1 MQAFN
6 NNRNTLQGTQASS
19 VSNIVCVE
27 MLLAAAYHRSDT
39 LRGPMLDMRHMVPCT
54 ACGCWTGP
62 PCQCTQAHLLPVGT
76 VGGRM
81 AGTWNPACSKVS
93 LRPNAAASLTTPS
106 TNHQI
111 TLLQHNT
118 PRHAP
123 MQQASAQHSIAYA
136 YTPGPLLQPLILP
149 AGTVGGQMAGTWN
162 PASSRV
168 LLRPKAAASLPSTR
182 RMTGLTT
189 GTPFPPSC

>member
-1 MQAFN
+1 
-6 NNRNTLQGTQASS
+6 
-19 VSNIVCVE
+19 
-27 MLLAAAYHRSDT
+27 
-39 LRGPMLDMRHMVPCT
+39 MLDR
-54 ACGCWTGP
+54 P
-62 PCQCTQAHLLPVGT
+62 PCQCTQAHHLPVGT

-81 AGTWNPACSKVS
+81 AGTWNPACSNVS

-123 MQQASAQHSIAYA
+123 TQQASAQHSIAYA

-149 AGTVGGQMAGTWN
+149 AGTVRGQMAGTWN

-189 GTPFPPSC
+189 GTPFPPVPFGSCPLCLACENRGWAFGWNTEAQFQSCGSMNRNLLCLLSPARTVGGRIA